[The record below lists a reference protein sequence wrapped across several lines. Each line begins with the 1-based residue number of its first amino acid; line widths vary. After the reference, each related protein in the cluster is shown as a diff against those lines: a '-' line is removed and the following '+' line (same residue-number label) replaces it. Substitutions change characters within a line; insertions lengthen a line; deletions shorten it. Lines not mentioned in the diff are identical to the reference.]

1 MKMKPLFIP
10 KGLKTKFHG
19 LLNSLWLLIQALTEL
34 ASYSN
39 SMPVTGLLDILERWH
54 LVFCSNMLVQLA
66 TQ

>member
-1 MKMKPLFIP
+1 MKMKPLLIP

-54 LVFCSNMLVQLA
+54 LAFCSNMLVQLA